1 MAAAAFVLRTEQL
14 KQTNRDKRQHNPQL
28 VCLRCLIF
36 TSEALRLSTLDL
48 YKRQD
53 VQWNLSKSQT
63 QSNHS
68 LLMIK
73 LSTQDKGAVCSV
85 PAFSIAKL

>member
-1 MAAAAFVLRTEQL
+1 MATAAFVLRTVQL
-14 KQTNRDKRQHNPQL
+14 EQTNRDKRQHNPQL
-28 VCLRCLIF
+28 VCLRC